1 MNQLESIGVLL
12 IGIGVIG
19 GSVATTQ
26 SFSEAL
32 LPSVF
37 IIAIGI
43 AVAFVG
49 RSR

>member
-1 MNQLESIGVLL
+1 MNQIESIGVLL
-12 IGIGVIG
+12 IGIGVVG

-26 SFSEAL
+26 SFSEAV

-43 AVAFVG
+43 AVALVG
-49 RSR
+49 RYR

>member
-12 IGIGVIG
+12 IGIGGIG
-19 GSVATTQ
+19 GSIATTQ
-26 SFSEAL
+26 SFSEAV

-43 AVAFVG
+43 VVALVG
-49 RSR
+49 RYR